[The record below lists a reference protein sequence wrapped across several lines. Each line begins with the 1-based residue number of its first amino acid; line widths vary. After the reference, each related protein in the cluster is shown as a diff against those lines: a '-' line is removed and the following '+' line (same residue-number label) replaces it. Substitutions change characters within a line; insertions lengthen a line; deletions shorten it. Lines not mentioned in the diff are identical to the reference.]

1 MKIWKLV
8 SGILSIIFSVIMI
21 GQALLSSVYEAST
34 ASGYSGIAGLLAAA
48 FILSAGITS
57 IVTRKGETG
66 GSIATLILYVFA
78 SAISFPASSGIFE
91 DLVVWGSWA
100 AICAAVLLINFL
112 LRPAVRT
119 YFYRILLRPTF
130 LFGCGCAI
138 VLGAVFGTVLPL
150 IVYCVGYP
158 FAVSVSEKRSD
169 CSKQPVVDV
178 DQISADVA
186 QPNAEKTIY
195 NVIIIVG
202 IVSVVSVVLFAIY
215 RTNT

>member
-8 SGILSIIFSVIMI
+8 SGILSIIFSAVLLFQSALFWISPFSSGREYVI
-21 GQALLSSVYEAST
+21 S
-34 ASGYSGIAGLLAAA
+34 AGLFAA
-48 FILSAGITS
+48 FFIMAAGIVS
-57 IVTRKGETG
+57 ITTRKGELG
-66 GSIATLILYVFA
+66 GEIACLILDLLA
-78 SAISFPASSGIFE
+78 SMLCFLGITKVSTDFII
-91 DLVVWGSWA
+91 WGSWA
-100 AICAAVLLINFL
+100 AICAVVLLINFL

-130 LFGCGCAI
+130 LFGCGCAL

-158 FAVSVSEKRSD
+158 FAVRVSEKRSD
-169 CSKQPVVDV
+169 CSKQPVANV

-215 RTNT
+215 RANA